1 MHSQHNHIYVLF
13 FYIPWLWDR
22 IVIST
27 QISVCVL
34 ATLTHSLTHTHS
46 FLNVHAHQ
54 TLTSIEHIQNRFS
67 WNDLFHWPTVTLT
80 SYQWKHIWLHQLHST
95 SKTSVTAPCSHHCLL
110 APPRWRGGA
119 RARIT
124 ARGFLVYFVTGHIL
138 TYSYHNA
145 GLCLCVWLFWLVFVL
160 HTFIRI
166 DIRWSF
172 GQGEGSQLCVCVCVS
187 VWQVQ
192 RMVMSFLICITKQQ
206 AKHVLISLKEQERDY
221 VLDGEP
227 GNNRTTVLTAHFSEE
242 HLWVIWSMKIMKH
255 VHV

>member
-67 WNDLFHWPTVTLT
+67 WNDLFHWPTVTLI

-110 APPRWRGGA
+110 APPTVAQGSEGP
-119 RARIT
+119 
-124 ARGFLVYFVTGHIL
+124 
-138 TYSYHNA
+138 HNRSRFSS
-145 GLCLCVWLFWLVFVL
+145 FWLDFVQQDNVL
-160 HTFIRI
+160 
-166 DIRWSF
+166 RWKIFEAQMKSMEVKCNISI
-172 GQGEGSQLCVCVCVS
+172 QTNYI
-187 VWQVQ
+187 
-192 RMVMSFLICITKQQ
+192 MVAWFL
-206 AKHVLISLKEQERDY
+206 
-221 VLDGEP
+221 
-227 GNNRTTVLTAHFSEE
+227 
-242 HLWVIWSMKIMKH
+242 
-255 VHV
+255 